1 MIDIQKM
8 SDAELLSLYH
18 DNKELKRRALA
29 ELRKRGVP
37 LSANRTVIKTVKQ
50 MIDFMRLCGFKYTG
64 NLQSGL
70 RYFYNDGLQVNTAWC
85 APFES
90 PLETF
95 NVNTAIDDR
104 GVEYAS
110 FFEMIAKELRIS
122 FTKGLAKYS
131 IPA

>member
-1 MIDIQKM
+1 MIDVQNL

-70 RYFYNDGLQVNTAWC
+70 RYFYNDTFNVNAEWC
-85 APFES
+85 APFDS
-90 PLETF
+90 PNEMF
-95 NVNTAIDDR
+95 NVNSGCDDQ
-104 GVEYAS
+104 GIEYS
-110 FFEMIAKELRIS
+110 TFFEMIAKESRIS
-122 FTKGLAKYS
+122 FAKGLAKYS
-131 IPA
+131 SPV

>member
-1 MIDIQKM
+1 MIDVQNL

-18 DNKELKRRALA
+18 DHKELRRKALV

-50 MIDFMRLCGFKYTG
+50 IIDFMRLCGFKYTG

-70 RYFYNDGLQVNTAWC
+70 RYFYNDTFNVNAEWC
-85 APFES
+85 APFDS

-110 FFEMIAKELRIS
+110 FFEMIAKEPRIS